1 MISQKRIQNIALTVR
16 HFPLPGSVM
25 ERSLFLP
32 SLVESRVV
40 WERVTEWIVVIKP
53 SSIPNLS
60 FTALTS
66 GASPFVVHEAHEMMS
81 EGERERESE
90 RARERIKLYII

>member
-1 MISQKRIQNIALTVR
+1 
-16 HFPLPGSVM
+16 M

-90 RARERIKLYII
+90 RARESGIKLYIYYLFFVENSVII